1 MRCFFCLTI
10 FLFYFIRI
18 WEDEV
23 HVTTRCSDTEMEPL
37 YHEAGAFRG
46 GHTGEQQRRWAQ
58 GEGLCLFYVLLLKT
72 IFFFSDSDCSFFSA
86 FSSVKWVTFPLKTW
100 TLQRLV
106 RCSNIF
112 LFMVCC
118 FILSSFFSLTQYSFY
133 LCRAEEH
140 FLVIF
145 LCWRSSRI
153 WTGTQ
158 RSLL

>member
-1 MRCFFCLTI
+1 MFFCLTI
-10 FLFYFIRI
+10 FLLFFFRI

-23 HVTTRCSDTEMEPL
+23 NVTTRCSDPEMEPL
-37 YHEAGAFRG
+37 YDEAGAFRG
-46 GHTGEQQRRWAQ
+46 GHIGEQQRRWAE
-58 GEGLCLFYVLLLKT
+58 GEGLFLFYVLLLKT
-72 IFFFSDSDCSFFSA
+72 IFFFLILTALSFLLSAQWNEWHSPWKPGLCKGWCDAATLTWNRFFFSWFVA
-86 FSSVKWVTFPLKTW
+86 FFLWLK
-100 TLQRLV
+100 
-106 RCSNIF
+106 
-112 LFMVCC
+112 
-118 FILSSFFSLTQYSFY
+118 ILY